1 MYSSAATD
9 EFVIKWR
16 GTRFLWAIY
25 LPEPPLQVAAS
36 LPICPGRVE
45 YLPMPENS
53 LFYRL
58 RRILNPRRSLRAQAA
73 LAFGALTILLAV
85 LISVLVECAAQ
96 TDLQEASGA
105 KLAELAYYMADAL
118 ERDIFTRYKELELLS
133 LSTPLA
139 NPDAPMA
146 AKQRVLASF
155 QDIYP
160 HYTWV
165 GLADLSGG
173 TLISV
178 GSRPGDDESVAT
190 LTWFMEARERPFAG
204 DLYANLPSGEQAQ
217 YVTIAIPVFAEA
229 GQPVGI
235 LGTYLDETWI
245 GEIESTLLVPSQDR
259 SNVNIIVL
267 AENGR
272 YLFGTNPIYDEAPCL
287 EAADAARSG
296 ENSYQANTW
305 SDGNLYLT
313 GFAQMVT
320 PPVLNGPNW
329 IVLACQE
336 AGEALTPVQQLQQR
350 VLLVGSSLS
359 LLFVLLGWIVAGR
372 ITQPLAAIAQ
382 AANRLRQGE
391 TEATIPIYPHGDEV
405 GVLSHS
411 LHELVTSLAQRT
423 TELGSAENELE
434 EVNNTL
440 EAIIQSVPLAIFLLD
455 PAGVA
460 HAWNPAAREMFGWH
474 EDDLAASPNPIHIMQ
489 HEPDFRE
496 MLHRALRGEVLTNV
510 EKQHVRPDG
519 TPMHVSIAMAP
530 IHDAKGQPTGAV
542 TVLADV
548 TERKQAETQL
558 RDAHRTLAIL
568 MSNLPGMAYRRR
580 PDDRHAMTFVSEG
593 CFDLTGYTREAL
605 LGEGSVHY
613 ADLIHPDDRK
623 AVFAEI
629 ERALEAKRPYQCTY
643 RITTAAGHERWVW
656 EQGEAVYGDDGTVQA
671 LEGFITDNTGQV
683 MARQELEQRVADRT
697 RKLSV
702 LNDVLRLTNTTDDLA
717 DVLHGAI
724 ERMLAATHGEIGYI
738 HLLDGQNHVQL
749 TAHVGLPLAVVEAI
763 ASLPVDHPHK
773 ASSWVVAHNAVLTVP
788 QVRVDKRTAH
798 LVGIPEQLNAYM
810 GVPLA
815 AGAKV
820 VGVLSL
826 IGQSVAQFG
835 DEEVDLLVAV
845 GRQIGNAVETA
856 RLRQQEGFL
865 MVLQERNRLARDLHD
880 SVTQSL
886 YSVVLFAEAGRRKLA
901 TGEVEQATTYLER
914 VNETGQQA
922 LKEMRLF
929 IHKLRPLALQ
939 EEGLDRALQQRLKA
953 VEGRSGIEH
962 DLIVEG
968 ALDLPPRMEEALYHI
983 SMEALNNSLKHA
995 RAHKVT
1001 VRLAIDDT
1009 QVTMAISDDGR
1020 GFDVPETAVSS
1031 DGIGLKSMR
1040 ERAEAFGGTVTLQS
1054 TPGQGTMVHVY
1065 LPLRGEKQAGQA

>member
-1 MYSSAATD
+1 
-9 EFVIKWR
+9 
-16 GTRFLWAIY
+16 
-25 LPEPPLQVAAS
+25 
-36 LPICPGRVE
+36 
-45 YLPMPENS
+45 MPENS

-58 RRILNPRRSLRAQAA
+58 RRILNPRQSLRAQAA
-73 LAFGALTILLAV
+73 LAFGSLTILLAI
-85 LISVLVECAAQ
+85 LISVLVERAAQ
-96 TDLQEASGA
+96 ADLQDSSGG

-118 ERDIFTRYKELELLS
+118 NRDIFTRYKELELLS

-139 NPDAPMA
+139 SPDTPMA
-146 AKQRVLASF
+146 SKQRVLASF

-160 HYTWV
+160 HYIWV
-165 GLADLSGG
+165 GLADLSGQML
-173 TLISV
+173 TSV
-178 GSRPGDDESVAT
+178 GTRPGEEESVTT
-190 LTWFMEARERPFAG
+190 LDWFMKAMERPYAG
-204 DLYANLPSGEQAQ
+204 DLYAELPNGEQAHFL
-217 YVTIAIPVFAEA
+217 TIAIPIRNEA

-245 GEIESTLLVPSQDR
+245 GEIESTLLLPSQDR
-259 SNVNIIVL
+259 SNVHIIVL
-267 AENGR
+267 AEDGR
-272 YLFGTNPIYDEAPCL
+272 YLFGTRPMPHESPCI
-287 EAADAARSG
+287 EAAAAAQKG
-296 ENSYQANTW
+296 ENSYLVGDW
-305 SDGNLYLT
+305 SDGTVYLT
-313 GFAQMVT
+313 GYAQVVPDPT
-320 PPVLNGPNW
+320 LNGPNW
-329 IVLACQE
+329 LILACQE

-359 LLFVLLGWIVAGR
+359 LLFILLGWVVAGR
-372 ITQPLAAIAQ
+372 ITQPLSAIAQ

-391 TEATIPIYPHGDEV
+391 SEATIPIYPHGDEV

-455 PAGVA
+455 PEGVA

-474 EDDLAASPNPIHIMQ
+474 EEDLAASPNPIHVMQ
-489 HEPDFRE
+489 HEPEFRDL
-496 MLHRALRGEVLTNV
+496 LHRALGGEVLTNV

-530 IHDAKGQPTGAV
+530 IHDAQGQPTGAV

-580 PDDRHAMTFVSEG
+580 PDDRHALTFVSEG

-605 LGEGSVHY
+605 LNNATVHY
-613 ADLIHPDDRK
+613 ADLIYPDDRP

-629 ERALEAKRPYQCTY
+629 ERALAAKRPYQCTY

-656 EQGEAVYGDDGTVQA
+656 EQGEAVYGEDGTLQA

-683 MARQELEQRVADRT
+683 MAQQELEQRVADRT

-717 DVLHGAI
+717 DILNGVI
-724 ERMLAATHGEIGYI
+724 QRMLAATRGEIGYI
-738 HLLDGQNHVQL
+738 HLLDSQNHVHL
-749 TAHVGLPLAVVEAI
+749 TAQEGLPLSVVEVVAN
-763 ASLPVDHPHK
+763 LPIEPPNL

-788 QVRVDKRTAH
+788 QVRADERTMH
-798 LVGIPEQLNAYM
+798 LADIPEKLNAYV
-810 GVPLA
+810 GVPLV
-815 AGAKV
+815 AGSKV

-826 IGQSVAQFG
+826 IGQTVAQFG
-835 DEEVDLLVAV
+835 GEEADLLLAV

-901 TGEVEQATTYLER
+901 TGEVEQASTYLER

-939 EEGLDRALQQRLKA
+939 EEGLDRALEQRLKA
-953 VEGRSGIEH
+953 VEGRSGIDH
-962 DLIVEG
+962 DLVVEG
-968 ALDLPPRMEEALYHI
+968 TLDLPPRMEEALYHI

-995 RAHKVT
+995 RASKVT
-1001 VRLAIDDT
+1001 VRLAIDDA
-1009 QVTMAISDDGR
+1009 QVDMKISDDGR
-1020 GFDVPETAVSS
+1020 GFDVPETAVAS

-1040 ERAEAFGGTVTLQS
+1040 ERVEAFGGTVTLQS
-1054 TPGQGTMVHVY
+1054 TPGQGTMVHVC
-1065 LPLRGEKQAGQA
+1065 LPLHSDK